1 MMRKLTA
8 LLCVLMLL
16 LTCACALAD
25 GTVYE
30 LPELDMTLTLPDTVL
45 AITADTS
52 ERVFQLLGID
62 RDMIVAAMKA
72 NDTYMLIYPFDWNME
87 INLVMTENQMES
99 LDGVDDES
107 MKLMGWMI
115 KQQLEGEGGEVEDYD
130 VYAHGTD
137 RYLRHV
143 YSASPDGVN
152 VNYAVQYYTI
162 RNHKGIVLR
171 GFSYEGAPLT
181 EEQQALMRQIVDGA
195 AYN

>member
-8 LLCVLMLL
+8 LLCALTLL

-52 ERVFQLLGID
+52 ESVFQLLGMDKDTIA
-62 RDMIVAAMKA
+62 AAMKA
-72 NDTYMLIYPFDWNME
+72 NDTYMLIFPFDWNME
-87 INLVMTENQMES
+87 IDLVIADNNTES
-99 LDGVDDES
+99 LEGMDDAS
-107 MKLMGWMI
+107 MELVGRMI
-115 KQQLEGEGGEVEDYD
+115 KQLLENEGVAVERYD
-130 VYAHGTD
+130 VYENAAG
-137 RYLRHV
+137 RYFRHF
-143 YSASPDGVN
+143 YSASGDGDT
-152 VNYAVQYYTI
+152 NYAVQYYTI

-181 EEQQALMRQIVDGA
+181 EEQQALVRQIVDGA